1 MNFEI
6 KFKSITLKW
15 FLNIFLVIAVVIC
28 TAAIG
33 FSVLYNALY
42 TSQMQSLGDDYA
54 YEFKSLES
62 ASLKTFNDSAIAL
75 VEGFA
80 FKDIHVDRT
89 LLQIN

>member
-15 FLNIFLVIAVVIC
+15 FFNIFLVIAIVIC
-28 TAAIG
+28 VAVIG

-62 ASLKTFNDSAIAL
+62 ANLKTFNDSAITL
-75 VEGFA
+75 VESFA
-80 FKDIHVDRT
+80 FKEIGRAHV
-89 LLQIN
+89 